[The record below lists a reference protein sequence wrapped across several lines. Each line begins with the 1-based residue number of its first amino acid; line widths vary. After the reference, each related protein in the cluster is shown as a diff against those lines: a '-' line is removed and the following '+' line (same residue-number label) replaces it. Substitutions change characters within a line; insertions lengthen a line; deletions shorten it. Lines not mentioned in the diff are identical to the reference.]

1 MRSMAV
7 RVCVT
12 VASLTLVLLL
22 PSVASAQE
30 LTLDETLQWLEE
42 ELPGHVVMSVEDGSS
57 IHWHALERLARCQL
71 RATHTRDVLP
81 TRPSFLVIAS
91 VFDLGQMLDPTL
103 SEDVNPETGDR
114 NLSILL
120 SGKESQS
127 VHQTSTALDEPPQEE
142 LVDSV
147 RVAMFD
153 VGSSDAERILNAV
166 QHAVQLC
173 GGGG

>member
-7 RVCVT
+7 RVCVA

-30 LTLDETLQWLEE
+30 LTLDETLEWLEE
-42 ELPGHVVMSVEDGSS
+42 ELPSQVVMTAESRPS
-57 IHWHALERLARCQL
+57 IHWHALERVADCRV
-71 RATHTRDVLP
+71 RSTYTHDVLP
-81 TRPSFLVIAS
+81 NRPSFLVIAS

-127 VHQTSTALDEPPQEE
+127 VHQTSTALDESPREE
-142 LVDSV
+142 LVDRV
-147 RVAMFD
+147 RVTMLD
-153 VGSSDAERILNAV
+153 IGSSDAEAILNAV